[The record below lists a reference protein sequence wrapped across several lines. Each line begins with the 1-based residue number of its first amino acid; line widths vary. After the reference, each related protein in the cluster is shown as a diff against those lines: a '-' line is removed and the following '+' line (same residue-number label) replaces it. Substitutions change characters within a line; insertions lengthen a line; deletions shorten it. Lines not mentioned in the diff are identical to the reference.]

1 MSDGISPA
9 AQALYISVHE
19 TGALLTPSEVQ
30 AERAAR
36 VAELGFNGLRVVS
49 LKRRLFCAA
58 AEPGAHLDR
67 MAWASAAGLF
77 ADPEWEMP

>member
-9 AQALYISVHE
+9 AQALYISAHP
-19 TGALLTPSEVQ
+19 TGTLLTPSEVA

-36 VAELGFNGLRVVS
+36 VAELGYDGLRVTS
-49 LKRRLFCAA
+49 FRARLFCAG
-58 AEPGAHLDR
+58 AEMDAHLDR

-77 ADPEWEMP
+77 ADPEWERP